1 MDGQPIDD
9 TISKRTLKRF
19 NPSELFEITILKN
32 DVRQGFY
39 PNLPQCEIVMLT
51 TKSNAKKQIQ
61 VRFAAHSESYAQYLQ
76 SHGDDNHLVY
86 LLNGKEL
93 EGTRDQILKILFDIP
108 NKKIKK
114 VSVVDKY
121 KFSVAR
127 SVVLITTKK

>member
-1 MDGQPIDD
+1 
-9 TISKRTLKRF
+9 
-19 NPSELFEITILKN
+19 
-32 DVRQGFY
+32 
-39 PNLPQCEIVMLT
+39 
-51 TKSNAKKQIQ
+51 
-61 VRFAAHSESYAQYLQ
+61 
-76 SHGDDNHLVY
+76 LVY

-127 SVVLITTKK
+127 SVVLITTKN